1 MGKKKAANSNP
12 IDGMHDGGTMGFLLG
27 DEYKFCL
34 SRLKHL
40 KIKIDSNDL
49 EDKTY
54 QMFAGGV
61 LDSYV
66 VWGTNEF
73 NNIRNVKFGF
83 KGEKL
88 NSISINV
95 DCSQSSIEEMYD
107 VMLSRLSRILRR
119 KPNISTHD
127 FSKWFSKKGAIS
139 LMILKDSFNKTG
151 GKKIVV
157 YVLQH

>member
-1 MGKKKAANSNP
+1 
-12 IDGMHDGGTMGFLLG
+12 MGFLLG

-49 EDKTY
+49 EGETY

-61 LDSYV
+61 LESYV

-73 NNIRNVKFGF
+73 NNIRSVKFGF
-83 KGEKL
+83 KEEKL
-88 NSISINV
+88 NSISIDV

-107 VMLSRLSRILRR
+107 VLLSRLARILRR
-119 KPNISTHD
+119 EPNVSTHD

-139 LMILKDSFNKTG
+139 LMILKDNFNELK

-157 YVLQH
+157 YVLRN